1 MDRARTAS
9 PRQLRKWSSESGAAP
24 TLTSGSSSPG
34 RPHHHGR
41 SSSVSGVMMSNIKR
55 TQNVAAKAA
64 AQRLAQV
71 MASQAASAGNDDDDD
86 DNDDL
91 GFRFAPPSFSRSN
104 GTSATDNTNA
114 TYNTN
119 AAAIQS
125 AKLNNNRSSS
135 PLLGILSR
143 KPRRLFVQHQQEE
156 QMCQLVLHHQ
166 YQVPDSL

>member
-1 MDRARTAS
+1 
-9 PRQLRKWSSESGAAP
+9 
-24 TLTSGSSSPG
+24 
-34 RPHHHGR
+34 
-41 SSSVSGVMMSNIKR
+41 MSNIKR

-135 PLLGILSR
+135 PLVISR
-143 KPRRLFVQHQQEE
+143 PRSVYS
-156 QMCQLVLHHQ
+156 VLI
-166 YQVPDSL
+166 YISLCVCVCVTL